1 MPMGILLMAL
11 GVTEDRKIQDL
22 IIYDQNDTDMV
33 DLLRPS
39 LEEC

>member
-33 DLLRPS
+33 DLLRAS